1 MAKRILVIG
10 GLAAGPSAAS
20 KAARTNPHDEVILFE
35 QGEHIS
41 YGICE
46 IPYFVGGEVKEQGLI
61 AYTPATLR
69 EKKRVDA
76 RIMHTVEQIL
86 PTRRMIVV
94 RDLRSGVTHEEK
106 YDRLIVATGS
116 RPVQLG
122 IEGEDSRNVFH
133 VKSLDD
139 GLRIKTFID
148 TEKPKHAVIIGG
160 GYIGMEMADTLRR
173 CELDVTLL
181 HRQALPMAGLE
192 RSTRETVRARLEKH
206 GVMFVPQ
213 ALTEGFVI
221 DKQMRVTHVVTP
233 EGSYPADLVILSLG
247 VTPNTALA
255 KGAGIR
261 IGTLGGILTDQ
272 RQLTNLDNIF
282 AAGDCC
288 EVRNLVNNKLMY
300 IPLATIASKAG
311 WVAGENAAGGN
322 AVFKGAIRAIGVR
335 VFDLEVVQVGIS
347 SDEAKESGFDV
358 VTETITAHSRV
369 AIMPGSKKVTVTLIA
384 DKKSKRLLGA
394 NLFGEEGAA
403 LRADA
408 LAAAIQ
414 HRLTIDDIQQW
425 DLVYTP
431 PFAPLW
437 DPILVAANAMRK
449 KL

>member
-1 MAKRILVIG
+1 
-10 GLAAGPSAAS
+10 
-20 KAARTNPHDEVILFE
+20 
-35 QGEHIS
+35 
-41 YGICE
+41 
-46 IPYFVGGEVKEQGLI
+46 
-61 AYTPATLR
+61 
-69 EKKRVDA
+69 
-76 RIMHTVEQIL
+76 
-86 PTRRMIVV
+86 
-94 RDLRSGVTHEEK
+94 
-106 YDRLIVATGS
+106 
-116 RPVQLG
+116 
-122 IEGEDSRNVFH
+122 
-133 VKSLDD
+133 
-139 GLRIKTFID
+139 
-148 TEKPKHAVIIGG
+148 
-160 GYIGMEMADTLRR
+160 
-173 CELDVTLL
+173 
-181 HRQALPMAGLE
+181 
-192 RSTRETVRARLEKH
+192 VRARLEKH
-206 GVMFVPQ
+206 GVLFVPQ
-213 ALTEGFVI
+213 ARTEGFVI
-221 DKQMRVTHVVTP
+221 DKQMRVTHVVTS

-288 EVRNLVNNKLMY
+288 EVRNLVNNKSMY